1 MRDCQKIDLNQFID
15 YYDSPSRGIYALY
28 LKELNGLEFL
38 GVQELD
44 ALIGIQDR
52 IQWIHN
58 KFKVGFLLYIGI
70 AKKGGLKKRI
80 AKHLLRTPR
89 ESTIRYSL
97 AALAGYKAQ
106 KFSSKY
112 TVNKTD
118 NDLITNWLK
127 KHTYFK
133 IYECAN
139 DLVESLED
147 KYIEKYIPP
156 LNISKNPQ
164 ILSCVS
170 SAREKFRASATVNL

>member
-1 MRDCQKIDLNQFID
+1 MLLPENRSEPIYRLLRFTKQGNICSISQRVKRAKIFRSTRTRRLDRNPRQNTKDSRQVRSWAFI
-15 YYDSPSRGIYALY
+15 IYRY
-28 LKELNGLEFL
+28 S
-38 GVQELD
+38 
-44 ALIGIQDR
+44 
-52 IQWIHN
+52 
-58 KFKVGFLLYIGI
+58 
-70 AKKGGLKKRI
+70 KKRGLKKRI

-89 ESTIRYSL
+89 VSTIRYSL
-97 AALAGYKAQ
+97 AALAGFKAQ

-118 NDLITNWLK
+118 NDFITNWLK
-127 KHTYFK
+127 EHTYFK

-156 LNISKNPQ
+156 LNIFKNPQ

-170 SAREKFRASATVNL
+170 SAREKFRASATINL